1 MAQRLFI
8 TGIGSG
14 LGEAL
19 AEVYLE
25 RGFEVYA
32 LSRHLPNSL
41 KNREGF
47 FFEPCDLKAL
57 EELGFHL
64 SHLLGEV
71 DQIHLVIFN
80 AGILHAIK
88 DMIETPL
95 HQFEEAMAVN
105 VWANKV
111 ILDFFILSKKRLD
124 QVVAISS
131 GAAVNCNRGWND
143 YSLSKAALNALI
155 KLYAREMENTHLT
168 ALAPGII
175 MTPMLEKVIET
186 VDVEKYPSVKR
197 IRETQKMTP
206 KEAAEKLFK
215 VIPTLK
221 QYESGAFLDVR
232 KL

>member
-1 MAQRLFI
+1 MERVLI

-19 AEVYLE
+19 AAVYLE

-32 LSRHLPNSL
+32 LSRHLPESL
-41 KNREGF
+41 EGHERLH
-47 FFEPCDLKAL
+47 FERCDLRAL
-57 EELGFHL
+57 EEIEFHL
-64 SHLLGEV
+64 SHLLRGV
-71 DQIHLVIFN
+71 DRIDLAILN

-88 DMIETPL
+88 DMVETKL
-95 HQFEEAMAVN
+95 WEFEEAMAVN

-111 ILDFFILSKKRLD
+111 ILDHFLRHRIPLS
-124 QVVAISS
+124 QAVAISS

-155 KLYAREMENTHLT
+155 KLYAREMEGTHLT
-168 ALAPGII
+168 ALAPGIV
-175 MTPMLEKVIET
+175 MTPMLRKVIET
-186 VDVEKYPSVKR
+186 VDVERYPSVKR
-197 IRETQKMTP
+197 IRETPKMTP
-206 KEAAEKLFK
+206 REAAERLFE

-221 QYESGAFLDVR
+221 RYESGAFLDVR